1 MQDSRE
7 ECDDSPQCAT
17 EDDMTEGDLGDG
29 MGARSIGHDTSR
41 VPLMKGKFWDLLS
54 QSRQFKR
61 GSEGN
66 NEPFSWISC
75 RAMYAVFR
83 EELEAERVVRCQK
96 RQSESSSEDTSEEL
110 QRRLQEVTE
119 EVELLRT
126 ELEVTHRHLEGK
138 HEALRIL
145 QGQAIL
151 DKATCHTKTLLQK
164 SEQRTKALEKEV
176 NALQW
181 EITFN
186 QVQFKNVENAWS
198 LKYERVLTDNEALKK
213 ELNER
218 MTANRELTL
227 ENASLNQKCIELLS
241 MLSAKER
248 EDFQS
253 SQPSCSLGTDSSL
266 ELAVYGACQCSFN
279 GCEPCSCARR
289 AAASRKQV
297 LHLKQEVEQQQKR
310 KEEAYAMMDAF
321 RIAFEQQLRR
331 VGENML
337 CQAETS
343 KKQTHIQRHER
354 GRKGSLTVAERLKRF
369 LPAVMEGKM
378 PTDSNETLHV
388 LLDLLSDKEEALA
401 HQRKVSYMLARNTEV
416 LEKRLRMQL
425 EELEISHR
433 GTCTKTEA
441 LEENEWSRN
450 KDSPDSRGSQD
461 LSIPDDLAA
470 DDGLSL
476 KPNQPSAEMRDAKV
490 DNKDFSKHDTT
501 VQAFC
506 QDYL

>member
-7 ECDDSPQCAT
+7 QCDDSSQCAT

-29 MGARSIGHDTSR
+29 MGARSIGQHDTSR
-41 VPLMKGKFWDLLS
+41 VSLMKGKFWDLLS

-96 RQSESSSEDTSEEL
+96 RESESSSEDTSEEL

-186 QVQFKNVENAWS
+186 QVQFKNVENSWS
-198 LKYERVLTDNEALKK
+198 LKYERVLTENEALKK

-227 ENASLNQKCIELLS
+227 ENASLSQKCVELLS
-241 MLSAKER
+241 MLSVKER

-253 SQPSCSLGTDSSL
+253 SQPSCSLGTDGSL

-279 GCEPCSCARR
+279 GCEPCSCART

-297 LHLKQEVEQQQKR
+297 LHLKQELEQQQKR
-310 KEEAYAMMDAF
+310 KEEAYVMMDAF

-343 KKQTHIQRHER
+343 KKQTHNQRHEG

-401 HQRKVSYMLARNTEV
+401 HQRKVSYMLARNTEDM
-416 LEKRLRMQL
+416 EKRLRMQL

-433 GTCTKTEA
+433 GTSAKTEA

-450 KDSPDSRGSQD
+450 KDSPSPDSRESQD
-461 LSIPDDLAA
+461 LSFTDDLAA
-470 DDGLSL
+470 DGVLSS
-476 KPNQPSAEMRDAKV
+476 KPNDPSAEMRDAKL
-490 DNKDFSKHDTT
+490 DNKD
-501 VQAFC
+501 
-506 QDYL
+506 L

>member
-1 MQDSRE
+1 
-7 ECDDSPQCAT
+7 
-17 EDDMTEGDLGDG
+17 
-29 MGARSIGHDTSR
+29 
-41 VPLMKGKFWDLLS
+41 
-54 QSRQFKR
+54 
-61 GSEGN
+61 
-66 NEPFSWISC
+66 
-75 RAMYAVFR
+75 
-83 EELEAERVVRCQK
+83 
-96 RQSESSSEDTSEEL
+96 
-110 QRRLQEVTE
+110 
-119 EVELLRT
+119 
-126 ELEVTHRHLEGK
+126 
-138 HEALRIL
+138 
-145 QGQAIL
+145 
-151 DKATCHTKTLLQK
+151 
-164 SEQRTKALEKEV
+164 
-176 NALQW
+176 
-181 EITFN
+181 
-186 QVQFKNVENAWS
+186 
-198 LKYERVLTDNEALKK
+198 
-213 ELNER
+213 
-218 MTANRELTL
+218 
-227 ENASLNQKCIELLS
+227 

-253 SQPSCSLGTDSSL
+253 SQPSCSLGTDGSL

-433 GTCTKTEA
+433 GTSAKTEA
-441 LEENEWSRN
+441 SEENEWSRN
-450 KDSPDSRGSQD
+450 KDSPDSSGSQD
-461 LSIPDDLAA
+461 LSIPDNLAA
-470 DDGLSL
+470 DDVLNS
-476 KPNQPSAEMRDAKV
+476 KPNQPSAEMRDAKL
-490 DNKDFSKHDTT
+490 DNKDF
-501 VQAFC
+501 
-506 QDYL
+506 